1 MNYSPRPHLSIDG
14 WPLRRTSAALVNTW
28 LINSE
33 LQKSQGEMWN
43 MRRSTS
49 LNEIRPSSSA
59 HVRSG
64 ALWKTQFAMK
74 ICINTR
80 DVSHEVGLVVNPDSN
95 WGKLNSFWLRLKF
108 RTKPC
113 RRLCSGLSAL
123 IRLEKLVYMWGGF
136 SSKWKQTQHL
146 SRTHLCV
153 LALTRLV
160 LSSHKIPGMWI
171 FAVQHY
177 AALKK

>member
-1 MNYSPRPHLSIDG
+1 MWNWFPALNFQRITAKMNYSPRPHLSIDG

-80 DVSHEVGLVVNPDSN
+80 DVSHEVGCEPGFKLRETELILVTAQVSDEAVP
-95 WGKLNSFWLRLKF
+95 SFVF
-108 RTKPC
+108 RPFGTDPV
-113 RRLCSGLSAL
+113 G
-123 IRLEKLVYMWGGF
+123 E
-136 SSKWKQTQHL
+136 
-146 SRTHLCV
+146 
-153 LALTRLV
+153 TRLYV
-160 LSSHKIPGMWI
+160 RRI
-171 FAVQHY
+171 F
-177 AALKK
+177 L